1 MTFDLA
7 RTVSFHSTAKISK
20 GEIHPFLVK
29 CLKGTFHPLMFPPLR
44 GEIHPFSGV
53 FEGYISPFYKKY
65 NFGTN
70 HPPQFKGYISPF
82 NVSSFEG

>member
-1 MTFDLA
+1 M
-7 RTVSFHSTAKISK
+7 VPFHSSAKILK
-20 GEIHPFLVK
+20 GEIHPFSVK
-29 CLKGTFHPLMFPPLR
+29 CLKGTFHPLMFPPLS
-44 GEIHPFSGV
+44 EIHPFSGV
-53 FEGYISPFYKKY
+53 FEGYISPFY